1 MISVGSM
8 LRFTNH
14 HNGPWEI
21 AIVLRSY
28 ICEAEGCCDDGC
40 VWGDGY
46 FRPREVVDILWD
58 TGQVDTE
65 YHLEG
70 LSSDQVEVISQ

>member
-14 HNGPWEI
+14 HKGAWET

-28 ICEAEGCCDDGC
+28 LCEKENCCDDGC
-40 VWGDGY
+40 VWGDDY
-46 FRPREVVDILWD
+46 FRPREVVDILWN

>member
-8 LRFTNH
+8 LHFKN
-14 HNGPWEI
+14 HNGPWET

-28 ICEAEGCCDDGC
+28 LCEEEGCCDDGC
-40 VWGDGY
+40 VWGDDY
-46 FRPREVVDILWD
+46 FRPREVVDILWN

-70 LSSDQVEVISQ
+70 LSSDQVEVVSQ

>member
-14 HNGPWEI
+14 NGPWET

-28 ICEAEGCCDDGC
+28 MCEDKDCCCLSADALDAFARAG
-40 VWGDGY
+40 
-46 FRPREVVDILWD
+46 EVVDILWN

>member
-1 MISVGSM
+1 MIPVGSM
-8 LRFTNH
+8 LRFKNY
-14 HNGPWEI
+14 NGPLWET

-28 ICEAEGCCDDGC
+28 LCENKDCCDWPGPRRT
-40 VWGDGY
+40 
-46 FRPREVVDILWD
+46 RPREVVDLLWN
-58 TGQVDTE
+58 TGQIDTD

>member
-14 HNGPWEI
+14 NGPWET

-28 ICEAEGCCDDGC
+28 MCEDTDCCCLSPDALDAFTRAG
-40 VWGDGY
+40 
-46 FRPREVVDILWD
+46 EVVDILWN
-58 TGQVDTE
+58 TGQIDTQ

-70 LSSDQVEVISQ
+70 LSSDQVEVIAQ

>member
-8 LRFTNH
+8 LHFKK
-14 HNGPWEI
+14 HNGDGWAT

-28 ICEAEGCCDDGC
+28 MCEDTDCCCLSPDALDAFTRAG
-40 VWGDGY
+40 
-46 FRPREVVDILWD
+46 EVVDILWNNGQID
-58 TGQVDTE
+58 TD

-70 LSSDQVEVISQ
+70 LSSDQVEVVSQ